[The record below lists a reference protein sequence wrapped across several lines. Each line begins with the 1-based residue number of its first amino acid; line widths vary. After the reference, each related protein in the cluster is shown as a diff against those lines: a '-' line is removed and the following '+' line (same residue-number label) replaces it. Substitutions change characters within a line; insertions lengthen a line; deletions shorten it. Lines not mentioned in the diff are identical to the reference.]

1 MARYERRQRP
11 FFLHRNGHN
20 MAALTGQQGLRVL
33 LIDENRG
40 RAALLEQALSDAGYQ
55 VIARVIT
62 SDNLAH
68 QVRQH
73 QPDVIIVDL
82 ESPDRDTLE
91 HMHSISRDQP
101 RPIVM
106 FAEDQERESIHK
118 AIKAG
123 VSAYIVDGLSANRV
137 KPVMEVAIARFR
149 EYQALRDELTKT
161 KITLEE
167 RKLIDRAKGLLMQ
180 RQGMDEEGAYQALRK
195 IAMDRSQKLVEV
207 ARNVISVME
216 LLE

>member
-1 MARYERRQRP
+1 MAEQ
-11 FFLHRNGHN
+11 
-20 MAALTGQQGLRVL
+20 TGQHGLRVL
-33 LIDENRG
+33 LVDENRG
-40 RAALLEQALSDAGYQ
+40 RSALLEQALSDAGYH
-55 VIARVIT
+55 VIAKVIT

-68 QVRQH
+68 QVRLH

-106 FAEDQERESIHK
+106 FAEDQDSESIHK

-123 VSAYIVDGLSANRV
+123 VSAYIVDGLSSKRV

-149 EYQALRDELTKT
+149 EYQALRDELAQT
-161 KITLEE
+161 KISLEE
-167 RKLIDRAKGLLMQ
+167 RKLVDRAKALLIKQQKMS
-180 RQGMDEEGAYQALRK
+180 EEEAHQALRK
-195 IAMDRSQKLVEV
+195 LAMDQGKKLGEV
-207 ARNVISVME
+207 ARSVIAI
-216 LLE
+216 LDILG